1 MNNIQNTTLNT
12 GEKIGLV
19 SNLSTMLSAGIP
31 ILEVVDSLLEDAK
44 GGMKKVLEVTK
55 NDLIE
60 GHRLHTSFSKFPKV
74 FDKVTVNIIK
84 ASEEAG
90 TLEIALKDL
99 RASIQ
104 RDVEFNDKIK
114 SALIYPLFILGTF
127 FAVLIFMLVMVIPKV
142 ASVFRNLRIDLP
154 LPTKIMVFVSEMIT
168 KNIFLVAII
177 VGVIIVLFIFL
188 FKTKRALILNI
199 FYSLPLVSKV
209 VRYIDLTRF
218 SRSMHLLLNSGL
230 PIIECLD
237 LTQDVVIKHQMT
249 KVINDCKKTVSSGKT
264 LSEGLKVSRGYI
276 PPIMVKLVEAGEKT
290 GTLDKSMLDIS
301 VYFDYQVTGAL
312 KTVTALIEPIML
324 LLIGV
329 VVGGMMLSI
338 IGPIYN
344 LIGQVGGR

>member
-1 MNNIQNTTLNT
+1 MANLKNVTLTT
-12 GEKIGLV
+12 GEKIGFI

-31 ILEVVDSLLEDAK
+31 ILEVVSSLLEDSK
-44 GGMKKVLEVTK
+44 GGMKKILEVTK
-55 NDLIE
+55 GDLIE
-60 GHRLHTSFSKFPKV
+60 GHRLHTSFSKFPRI

-99 RASIQ
+99 QISIQ
-104 RDVEFNDKIK
+104 RDIEFNDKIK
-114 SALIYPLFILGTF
+114 SALIYPIFIFGTF

-142 ASVFRNLRIDLP
+142 AGVFRNLRIDLP
-154 LPTKIMVFVSEMIT
+154 LPTQIMVFVSDLIT
-168 KNIFLVAII
+168 KNTFSVLII
-177 VGVIIVLFIFL
+177 IGVVILLFVLL

-199 FYSLPLVSKV
+199 FYSLPLISKV

-237 LTQDVVIKHQMT
+237 LTQDVVIKHQMS

-264 LSEGLKVSRGYI
+264 LSEGLKVSKGYI
-276 PPIMVKLVEAGEKT
+276 PPIMIKLVEAGEKT

-329 VVGGMMLSI
+329 VVGGMMISI

-344 LIGQVGGR
+344 LIGKVGGR